1 MVIRDEVVDLRG
13 KTSSHDERVRRRE
26 TLVGAKVSGVL
37 RDLKVNRQ
45 TDQVWMRPEKPK
57 HRLMARRD
65 GSHRPDQDFH
75 DRHHRDDAGISSR
88 ADKDLEDERSDGMR
102 RVVRVEECRKHR
114 GVEEQ
119 TIAFR
124 DLLEQ
129 RRLRHRLF
137 APGCPLAA
145 DVLEVSSAVPK
156 TPVRLPA
163 KSRGITRTRATPGSV
178 GSVSKIRMSS
188 GAASRARTIGSGMV
202 SWFFGR
208 RRASASIARVS
219 SSILSSPEYDLTVR
233 RRTPMVNV
241 GV

>member
-75 DRHHRDDAGISSR
+75 DRHHRDDARISSR
-88 ADKDLEDERSDGMR
+88 ADKVLEDERSDGMR

-119 TIAFR
+119 TITFR

-145 DVLEVSSAVPK
+145 DVLES
-156 TPVRLPA
+156 LL
-163 KSRGITRTRATPGSV
+163 
-178 GSVSKIRMSS
+178 
-188 GAASRARTIGSGMV
+188 
-202 SWFFGR
+202 GR
-208 RRASASIARVS
+208 PENAGQTAGEIARHHAHASHAWLRRVGF
-219 SSILSSPEYDLTVR
+219 EDQDVVR
-233 RRTPMVNV
+233 RRVEGANDQDPAW
-241 GV
+241 